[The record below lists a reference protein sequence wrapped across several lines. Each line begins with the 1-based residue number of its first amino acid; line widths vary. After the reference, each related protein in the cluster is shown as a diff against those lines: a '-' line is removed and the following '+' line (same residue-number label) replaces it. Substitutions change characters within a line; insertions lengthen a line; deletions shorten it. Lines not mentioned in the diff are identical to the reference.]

1 MKIRITKKGIPK
13 AQWLN
18 SQPGVELQLP
28 AQPNYTWM
36 NMTEQEV
43 PMPRTTVV
51 NPDGTKTTTGNF
63 GDPSLQY
70 KMNEQ
75 GTPAKQGPIVPI
87 GGKDPNAFNK
97 FAKGFGAAS
106 AVATGVINAGNAFTN
121 YFTNQKKLRD
131 AKGQQYLDN
140 LNPEATA
147 MYRGNYMTNS
157 GVFQPDKLP
166 SINEGMLAYG
176 GSTDNSTSM
185 KIRIISEPG
194 EMAYG
199 GQTGYGFDLGGR
211 RIYEDMPE
219 GKQDTVS
226 NTMGPVP
233 REMANIE
240 AEKGETIYGDLDGD
254 GGLEHMNIGG
264 KRHAQGGTPLNAP
277 EGSFIFSDTKKM
289 RIKNPEILKMF
300 GGSTKSATP
309 AQLAKKYD
317 VNRYKAILEDP
328 NADDLSKST
337 AQLMIKNYEN
347 KLGTLALVQESMKG
361 FPQGV
366 PGVAASVVNAGE
378 MAYGGYIPMA
388 QSGGTK
394 NKGQVFTPEFQNLL
408 AGLKKD
414 QGYDLSYSPRIIAGD
429 NELPM
434 MQSRQKSGLYGDV
447 RMDELDEFKK
457 RHAWYFANKP
467 NWNPTSKPDVADF
480 QKKYEQEYA
489 KKYGYSYFS
498 DKRKFDRQDGLL
510 GEYTYNAPGLNKMP
524 ADRPVAEVTT
534 KYKCTPNGVQAVPVK
549 GAYSSMI
556 VGLYDTYE
564 QAAAVCAK
572 TEPAPPAPNRTV
584 TPNENTFKGNEKTPF
599 GYMLPDMV
607 DLFAAAAVPPSL
619 TMGYRPKNA
628 FTDGEYVLEDWL
640 TKAQQRQQGFNIAGN
655 TMATYGPSSA
665 LASNLSF
672 LAGQTGDAL
681 AGDIANVEGRNVE
694 RANVALTTERERK
707 DRNDLFNLAQSQEL
721 YKDNAIAR
729 QQYEN
734 SRRAYLRDIAKSYSN
749 AWNNRMN
756 LGLVNATNPMY
767 NINPISGRSYFKKG
781 YDSSKLGM
789 MGTSSNPAS
798 EDYWESL
805 NSGYLAAKAKLPDLS
820 LDQYLRRMGVTS
832 SVTDRNQDGIPDAQT
847 SRQTMPFGGYVTY
860 PF

>member
-1 MKIRITKKGIPK
+1 MKIRITKKGLPK
-13 AQWLN
+13 AQFAGE
-18 SQPGVELQLP
+18 QPLQLSAP
-28 AQPNYTWM
+28 AQPNYNWM
-36 NMTEQEV
+36 NFSQQNV

-51 NPDGTKTTTGNF
+51 NPDGSKTTTGNF
-63 GDPSLQY
+63 GEPSIQF
-70 KMNEQ
+70 KTSEQ
-75 GTPAKQGPIVPI
+75 GTPVNQGPIVPI
-87 GGKDPNAFNK
+87 GKDPNAFNK
-97 FAKGFGAAS
+97 FAKKLGAAT
-106 AVATGVINAGNAFTN
+106 AFTTGLINAGNALTN
-121 YFTNQKKLRD
+121 YFTNQQKLRD

-140 LNPEATA
+140 LNPEPTA
-147 MYRGNYMTNS
+147 MSRGNYMTNS

-176 GSTDNSTSM
+176 GSTDNPMSM

-199 GQTGYGFDLGGR
+199 GQAGYGFDLGAR
-211 RIYEDMPE
+211 RIHEDMPE

-226 NTMGPVP
+226 STIGPVP

-240 AEKGETIYGDLDGD
+240 AEQGETVYGDLDGD
-254 GGLEHMNIGG
+254 GGLEHMKIGG
-264 KRHAQGGTPLNAP
+264 KRHSQGGTPLNVP

-289 RIKNPEILKMF
+289 RIKDPEILKMF
-300 GGSTKSATP
+300 GGSSKAATP

-317 VNRYKAILEDP
+317 VNKYKAVLEDP
-328 NADDLSKST
+328 NADELSKNT

-366 PGVAASVVNAGE
+366 PGVAASVVNAAE

-447 RMDELDEFKK
+447 QTSELDEFKK
-457 RHAWYFANKP
+457 RHNWYFANKP
-467 NWNPTSKPDVADF
+467 NWNPTSKKDVADF
-480 QKKYEQEYA
+480 QNKYEQEYA
-489 KKYGYSYFS
+489 KKYGYSYFGG
-498 DKRKFDRQDGLL
+498 KRKFDSMDGKL
-510 GEYTYNAPGLNKMP
+510 GEYTYNAPGLNKIP
-524 ADRPVAEVTT
+524 AQPAASVDT
-534 KYKCTPNGVQAVPVK
+534 KYKCTPNGVQAVPVS
-549 GAYSSMI
+549 GPYSSI
-556 VGLYDTYE
+556 VAGLFDTYE

-572 TEPAPPAPNRTV
+572 SEPAPPAQPRTV
-584 TPNENTFKGNEKTPF
+584 TPNQNTFSGNQKTPF

-607 DLFAAAAVPPSL
+607 DMFAAAAVPPSL
-619 TMGYRPKNA
+619 TMGYRPKAA
-628 FTDGEYVLEDWL
+628 FTSGNYTLEDWL
-640 TKAQQRQQGFNIAGN
+640 TKAQQRQQGYNIAAD
-655 TMATYGPSSA
+655 TMAAYGPSSA

-681 AGDIANVEGRNVE
+681 AGDIANVESRNVD

-734 SRRAYLRDIAKSYSN
+734 SRRSYLRDIAKSYAN

-781 YDSSKLGM
+781 YDTSKLGM
-789 MGTSSNPAS
+789 MGTSGNPS
-798 EDYWESL
+798 SDDYWESL
-805 NSGYLAAKAKLPDLS
+805 NAGFLAAKAKLPDLS

-832 SVTDRNQDGIPDAQT
+832 STTDRNQDGIPDVQT

>member
-1 MKIRITKKGIPK
+1 MKIRITKKGLPK
-13 AQWLN
+13 AQMWN
-18 SQPGVELQLP
+18 SQVGVEMQP
-28 AQPNYTWM
+28 STQPNYNWM
-36 NMTEQEV
+36 NFSQQQV
-43 PMPRTTVV
+43 PTPRTTVV
-51 NPDGTKTTTGNF
+51 NPDGTSTTTGTF
-63 GDPSLQY
+63 GEPSIQY

-97 FAKGFGAAS
+97 FSKKLGAAT
-106 AVATGVINAGNAFTN
+106 ALTTGLINAGNALTS
-121 YFTNQKKLRD
+121 YFTNQQKLRD

-140 LNPEATA
+140 LNPEPTA
-147 MYRGNYMTNS
+147 MDRGNYMTNS

-176 GSTDNSTSM
+176 GSTDNPTSM
-185 KIRIISEPG
+185 KIRIIFEPDQ
-194 EMAYG
+194 MAYG
-199 GQTGYGFDLGGR
+199 GQAGYGFDLGAR
-211 RIYEDMPE
+211 RIHEDMPK

-240 AEKGETIYGDLDGD
+240 AEQGETIYGDLDGD
-254 GGLEHMNIGG
+254 GGLEHMKIGG
-264 KRHAQGGTPLNAP
+264 KRHSQGGTPLNVP

-289 RIKNPEILKMF
+289 RIKDPEILKMF
-300 GGSTKSATP
+300 GGSKVSTP

-317 VNRYKAILEDP
+317 VNKYKAVLEDP
-328 NADDLSKST
+328 NADELSKNT

-366 PGVAASVVNAGE
+366 PGVAASVVNAAE

-388 QSGGTK
+388 QKGK
-394 NKGQVFTPEFQNLL
+394 QFGQVFTPEFQNLL
-408 AGLKKD
+408 AALKKD
-414 QGYDLSYSPRIIAGD
+414 QGYDLAYSPRIVAGD
-429 NELPM
+429 NELPV

-447 RMDELDEFKK
+447 QTGELDEFKK
-457 RHAWYFANKP
+457 RHDWYFKNKPSWNPANKA
-467 NWNPTSKPDVADF
+467 DVKDF
-480 QKKYEQEYA
+480 QNKYEQEYA
-489 KKYGYSYFS
+489 KKYGYSYFGG
-498 DKRKFDRQDGLL
+498 KRKFDGMDGKL
-510 GEYTYNAPGLNKMP
+510 GEYTYNAPGLNRMP
-524 ADRPVAEVTT
+524 AKTQATVTT
-534 KYKCTPNGVQAVPVK
+534 KYRCTPNGVQAVPVS

-556 VGLYDTYE
+556 AGLYDTFE

-572 TEPAPPAPNRTV
+572 TEPAPAAPVRSV
-584 TPNENTFKGNEKTPF
+584 SPNENTFSGNEKTPF

-640 TKAQQRQQGFNIAGN
+640 TKAQQRQQGYNIAAN

-681 AGDIANVEGRNVE
+681 AGDIANVESRNVD
-694 RANVALTTERERK
+694 RANIALTTERERK
-707 DRNDLFNLAQSQEL
+707 DRNDLFNLSQSQEL

-734 SRRAYLRDIAKSYSN
+734 SRRAYLRDIAKSYAN

-767 NINPISGRSYFKKG
+767 NINPLSGRSYFKKG
-781 YDSSKLGM
+781 YDTSKLGM
-789 MGTSSNPAS
+789 MGASSNPGS

-805 NSGYLAAKAKLPDLS
+805 NSGYMAAKAKLPDLT

-832 SVTDRNQDGIPDAQT
+832 STVDRNQDGIPDSQT